1 MSFPVKDEDTC
12 QYMYALSHQQ
22 YNVYI
27 PLVHLCTLV
36 HCLWILQLPLCKSKD
51 TS

>member
-22 YNVYI
+22 YNVYNTFS
-27 PLVHLCTLV
+27 PSVYLGSLFVDDAAASV
-36 HCLWILQLPLCKSKD
+36 YAYN
-51 TS
+51 